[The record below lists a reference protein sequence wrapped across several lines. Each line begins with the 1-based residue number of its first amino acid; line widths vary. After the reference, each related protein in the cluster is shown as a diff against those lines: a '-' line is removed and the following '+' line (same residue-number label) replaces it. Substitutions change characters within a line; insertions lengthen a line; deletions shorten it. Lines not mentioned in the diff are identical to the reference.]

1 MNLSTFR
8 VPSAWLPL
16 AMSAVALAIIAIQL
30 LTVGATREADEG
42 AAAHLW
48 QLLMVGQVPLIA
60 WFVVRWL
67 PRGPRLAI
75 PVLAAQVLA
84 IAIAAAPVAL
94 LGL

>member
-16 AMSAVALAIIAIQL
+16 AMSAVALAILAVQL

-42 AAAHLW
+42 AAAHMW
-48 QLLMVGQVPLIA
+48 QLLMAGQVPLIA
-60 WFVVRWL
+60 WFTLRWL
-67 PRGPRLAI
+67 PRGPRLAM
-75 PVLAAQVLA
+75 PVLGAQLLA
-84 IAIAAAPVAL
+84 IAVAAAPVAL

>member
-1 MNLSTFR
+1 MTLAAFR

-16 AMSAVALAIIAIQL
+16 AMSAAAMATIAVQL

-42 AAAHLW
+42 AIAHLW
-48 QLLMVGQVPLIA
+48 QLLMIGQVPLIA
-60 WFVVRWL
+60 WFVARWL

-75 PVLAAQVLA
+75 PVLAAQFVA
-84 IAIAAAPVAL
+84 IALAATPVAL